1 MMGYKTVQGCMRV
14 DCREVGCSCWVGTGV
29 GIEGDTVEDIGEV
42 GSKGVEVAELHN
54 LQGKDRVVE
63 DKLGEGKLG
72 EEDMLE
78 EGSRAFDDVHLLDH
92 QGLQGHHH
100 HQ

>member
-1 MMGYKTVQGCMRV
+1 MNVMGYKTVQGCMRV

-42 GSKGVEVAELHN
+42 GSMEELHN

-72 EEDMLE
+72 EEDMQE
-78 EGSRAFDDVHLLDH
+78 EGSRAFDYVHLLDH